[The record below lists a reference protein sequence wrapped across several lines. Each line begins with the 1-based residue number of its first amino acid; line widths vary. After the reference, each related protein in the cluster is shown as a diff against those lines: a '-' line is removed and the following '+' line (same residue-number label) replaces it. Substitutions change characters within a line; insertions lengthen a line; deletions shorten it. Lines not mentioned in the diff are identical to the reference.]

1 MGLPNACFKSRRQS
15 FLVGLVASAVENI
28 GWANVEVKKQGDGS
42 RMSDVFGV
50 RGVRAQGTDID
61 KNKVQY
67 PLYSLLFQK
76 S

>member
-28 GWANVEVKKQGDGS
+28 GWANVEVKKRGEWRA

-50 RGVRAQGTDID
+50 RDVRAQGIDID
-61 KNKVQY
+61 KNKVQ
-67 PLYSLLFQK
+67 
-76 S
+76 